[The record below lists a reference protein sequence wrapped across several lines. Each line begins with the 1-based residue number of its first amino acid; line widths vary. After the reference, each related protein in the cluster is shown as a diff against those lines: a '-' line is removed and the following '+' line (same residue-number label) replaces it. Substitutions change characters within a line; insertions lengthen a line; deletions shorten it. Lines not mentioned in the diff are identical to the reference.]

1 MSSTE
6 KYTNCYQIIPK
17 VCLLSTSLEILLA
30 SHWLMG
36 NINWSSVHSHS
47 SLYCVG
53 LLRWLRGKE
62 SGCQCRRHCRLGL
75 DPWVRKIP
83 WSRKWQPTPVFCWE
97 NPIPTHTH
105 THCCS
110 KFLSHHSHSIISS
123 STCFRYFKFPE
134 YGHNFLS
141 FLLHSLAFW
150 LLKLGLVKD
159 LSKAET
165 LLCQQRF
172 A

>member
-105 THCCS
+105 THTVAPNSCLTTPTVS
-110 KFLSHHSHSIISS
+110 SLPQPASGTSNSLNMVIIFSLF
-123 STCFRYFKFPE
+123 CF
-134 YGHNFLS
+134 
-141 FLLHSLAFW
+141 
-150 LLKLGLVKD
+150 
-159 LSKAET
+159 T
-165 LLCQQRF
+165 L
-172 A
+172 